1 MNINEMTGLGMTDVA
16 SRSRSGPVWKMAA
29 LTGLILVFYVAI
41 RNYLYVRGG
50 MLSPNFRIIHDAYD
64 FNLFE
69 LPVML
74 LGVALLCVG
83 LAVTWR
89 SSRRALLWVAGIYA
103 FVAVD
108 LFALRY
114 YVTYIEPERLVVH
127 HVRIET
133 PKLSE
138 TVRILHLA
146 DIQAGSIG
154 PYQEEIF
161 EKIEAL
167 RPDLILNTGDFLQV
181 VPPATFESEWPKL
194 HAMITR
200 VHPRLGTYAVFGD
213 TELDAETRM
222 QLHRKKP
229 EDLEPLVMLSSHD
242 TRIDTGGGQIS
253 LLGLN
258 LFHSQ
263 DRKWAKRSIDP
274 WLEGSDP
281 NDFRILF
288 GHSPNF
294 ALGVAEAPIDLCLAG
309 HTHGGQVNLP
319 FYGALVTY
327 SDVPREWAS
336 GFRRIGIPYLNVSA
350 GAGSNRR
357 HGLPP
362 IRFNCPTEMTL
373 IELVPMRSIR

>member
-1 MNINEMTGLGMTDVA
+1 MSINQMTGLGMTDVA
-16 SRSRSGPVWKMAA
+16 SRSRSGRVWLIGVLVGLLLA
-29 LTGLILVFYVAI
+29 LYVFI
-41 RNYLYVRGG
+41 RNYLYLRGG
-50 MLSPNFRIIHDAYD
+50 MLVPNFRMIHNAYD

-69 LPVML
+69 LPLML
-74 LGVALLCVG
+74 LGISVICVG
-83 LAVTWR
+83 LAITWR
-89 SSRRALLWVAGIYA
+89 SSRRSLLWVGGIYA
-103 FVAVD
+103 FLAVD

-114 YVTYIEPERLVVH
+114 YVTYVEPERLVVH

-133 PKLSE
+133 PKLTE
-138 TVRILHLA
+138 TVRILHIA

-161 EKIEAL
+161 EKIETL
-167 RPDLILNTGDFLQV
+167 NPDLILNTGDFLQV

-194 HAMITR
+194 HAMIER

-213 TELDAETRM
+213 TELEAGKKM
-222 QLHRKKP
+222 HLHHMKP
-229 EDLEPLVMLSSHD
+229 EELEPLVMLSSRD
-242 TRIDTGGGQIS
+242 VRIDTGGGQIS

-263 DRKWAKRSIDP
+263 DDEWAKRSIGP
-274 WLEGSDP
+274 WLVESDL

-294 ALGVAEAPIDLCLAG
+294 ALGVTEVPIDLCLAG

-327 SDVPREWAS
+327 SDIPREWAS

-373 IELVPMRSIR
+373 IELVPMRAIR